1 LTPREQ
7 IIDAAKV
14 HVATVRKSAADQ
26 IATAEEIEALVT
38 NGLTERI
45 AGFVLMANDGNASK
59 AFFDL
64 VLADGKV
71 SGAVLAAVAGLMAN
85 ATSKTETDAIT
96 EEIVRGLYGNKPAA
110 KTSRV
115 EAHLKPNALV
125 FPVRQ
130 LKGLNEFSG
139 EK

>member
-1 LTPREQ
+1 MTPREQ

-26 IATAEEIEALVT
+26 IATAEEMEALVT

-110 KTSRV
+110 NTSRV

-130 LKGLNEFSG
+130 QRGLKEFLG

>member
-1 LTPREQ
+1 MTPREQ

-26 IATAEEIEALVT
+26 IATAEEMEALVT

-45 AGFVLMANDGNASK
+45 AGFVLMANDGNANK

-64 VLADGKV
+64 GLADGKV

-85 ATSKTETDAIT
+85 ATSKTETDAIA
-96 EEIVRGLYGNKPAA
+96 EEIVR
-110 KTSRV
+110 
-115 EAHLKPNALV
+115 
-125 FPVRQ
+125 
-130 LKGLNEFSG
+130 
-139 EK
+139 